1 MEMVVSFADPGAAEA
16 WQTVNDGVMG
26 GVSTSRVTRSARG
39 DGVFEG
45 VLSRENNGGFASAR
59 VALPTPGGLSG
70 HTLAVLVRG
79 DGKRYQVRLHTAELP
94 RGASY
99 RARFDTV
106 AGEWREV
113 RLPFAVFRAANR
125 GHEMAGAPALDP
137 ARVAS
142 VGFLVGDGQEG
153 LFRLEIRHVGV
164 MQ

>member
-1 MEMVVSFADPGAAEA
+1 MEIAVSFAEPGAADA

-26 GVSTSRVTRSARG
+26 GVSSSRVTRTPGG

-45 VLSRENNGGFASAR
+45 LLSRENNGGFASAR
-59 VALPTPGGLSG
+59 VALPVPGGLHGSG
-70 HTLAVLVRG
+70 VAVLVRG
-79 DGKRYQVRLHTAELP
+79 DGKRYQVRWHTRDLP

-113 RLPFAVFRAANR
+113 HLPLQAFRATNR
-125 GHEMAGAPALDP
+125 GREIAHAPALDP
-137 ARVAS
+137 SRVVS

-153 LFRLEIRHVGV
+153 PFRLEIRHLGV
-164 MQ
+164 MP